1 MVCDLCGSPVTE
13 EKVTYSLELP
23 ERWILVE
30 KVPAR
35 VCAQCGERLFDLET
49 VEKLQAIAW
58 GQRKPDRVQET
69 AVFDFSNVS

>member
-1 MVCDLCGSPVTE
+1 MVCDLCSSPVTE

-35 VCAQCGERLFDLET
+35 VCR
-49 VEKLQAIAW
+49 
-58 GQRKPDRVQET
+58 
-69 AVFDFSNVS
+69 

>member
-1 MVCDLCGSPVTE
+1 MACDLCGSPLTE

-35 VCAQCGERLFDLET
+35 VCRQCGDQLFDLET

-58 GQRKPDRVQET
+58 GKQEPVRFQET
-69 AVFDFSNVS
+69 AIFDFSDVS